1 MQLFN
6 AEIILDFRTESSS
19 RRFISPIKILASR
32 YRCHRSVS
40 KIPNLIVSTFA
51 SNQPCLLGL
60 SSSGSASVKT
70 PNNEFAAASTH
81 SSICSFP

>member
-6 AEIILDFRTESSS
+6 AKMILDFRTEPSSI
-19 RRFISPIKILASR
+19 RLISPIKILASR
-32 YRCHRSVS
+32 YKCHNSAS
-40 KIPNLIVSTFA
+40 KIPNLMVSTFA

-60 SSSGSASVKT
+60 SSSGSVSVKT

-81 SSICSFP
+81 SSICSLP